1 MKFTVCCTGCGCP
14 VKTSEEDSE
23 EGYATCRKCG
33 ARTEYHRESDAAV
46 IRLKSYASMFFFFVL
61 RRYIITCPECGRRL
75 ARSADGTDTTTRCTK
90 CGAIIRHEIT
100 DNMAYIKIEEYSGK
114 KPAVSRH

>member
-46 IRLKSYASMFFFFVL
+46 IRLKSYASMFFPDEK